1 MQMASIVTLDN
12 IYFLTGLV
20 LIIVS
25 VYTVFDKGNPARYT
39 TALFWTLFG

>member
-1 MQMASIVTLDN
+1 MQVASIVTLDN

-25 VYTVFDKGNPARYT
+25 VYTVFDKGILHVIPRRY
-39 TALFWTLFG
+39 FGHFLG

>member
-1 MQMASIVTLDN
+1 MQVASIVTLDN

-25 VYTVFDKGNPARYT
+25 VYTVLIKGILHVIPRRY
-39 TALFWTLFG
+39 FGHFLG